1 VNAFVTSIPVQGVGT
16 ITGHLD
22 SLAIEDIIVQQQNI
36 VVVANAE
43 GSMAITVEGVASK

>member
-1 VNAFVTSIPVQGVGT
+1 
-16 ITGHLD
+16 
-22 SLAIEDIIVQQQNI
+22 LAIEDIIVQQQNI